1 MQNRQNFPPQ
11 HLPPDITKSYTKD
24 SIEKDVVFILE
35 NLPEKHKNSM
45 DVDDISSCRGLLLGI
60 KPAILFAPREEP
72 IKDSSAIINYLK
84 QSGFNMIMSG
94 NFLINCRVL
103 KDRIEKE
110 KDFAREIGWEDGMS
124 LEEFAATANPDHKDL
139 LGAIR
144 TGFLLGFPVSA
155 IRAFGNFLQHGD
167 NSSLNQVDILDPNG
181 GRVYYFVTEKNGQF
195 APDVNELRQKV
206 DGAFKQ
212 AGYDTKK

>member
-1 MQNRQNFPPQ
+1 MRNGQNFPPQ

-24 SIEKDVVFILE
+24 TVEKDVFFVLE
-35 NLPEKHKNSM
+35 NLPEKHQKSM
-45 DVDDISSCRGLLLGI
+45 DVDDISACRGLLLGV
-60 KPAILFAPREEP
+60 KPAILFAPREEL
-72 IKDSSAIINYLK
+72 IKDSSAIINYLN
-84 QSGFNMIMSG
+84 QSGFDMMMSG
-94 NFLINCRVL
+94 NFLINRRVL

-110 KDFAREIGWEDGMS
+110 KYFAREIGWEEGMS
-124 LEEFAATANPDHKDL
+124 LEEFVAMANPDHKDL

-167 NSSLNQVDILDPNG
+167 NSSLDRVDILDPNG

-195 APDVNELRQKV
+195 APDVKELRQKV

-212 AGYDTKK
+212 AGYDSNK